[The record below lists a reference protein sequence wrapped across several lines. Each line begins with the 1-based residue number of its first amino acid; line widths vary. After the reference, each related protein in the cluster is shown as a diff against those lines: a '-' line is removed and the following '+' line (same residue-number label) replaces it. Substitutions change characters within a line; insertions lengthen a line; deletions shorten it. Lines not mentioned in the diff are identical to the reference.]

1 VISKKMQKRSIKKE
15 EIVGSKEA
23 ESKPY
28 KKKRT
33 NMIDLKK
40 HMSKL

>member
-1 VISKKMQKRSIKKE
+1 MQKRSIKKE

-28 KKKRT
+28 KKKEN
-33 NMIDLKK
+33 NMINLKK
-40 HMSKL
+40 HVKIVKE